1 MIFRSLLTSA
11 ILFLY
16 FSSVCQNFEELSK
29 DLLRKS
35 EISNNTF
42 NQSIDTIQTDPWIK
56 TDTVFQYNN
65 WLITNKNILLTNQS
79 SFFKVHYFIDLAKT
93 NEALENNLLAYQNID
108 SALSYIN
115 AIEFPDAYYT
125 VLMLGKTISNKNA
138 DISTSIRYLKETLN
152 SGCIHYDTL
161 EKVEIMFKLSDMLLY
176 MHRYEESMKY
186 CNMAYSIYHKLG
198 TTDKMARLLIT
209 MYNNNFHST
218 ADTSN
223 WEYLYRALEIANRT
237 GDSMLIADVYANL
250 GKAHYRA
257 GDHLKAIENYKK
269 ARSFVSDKTSY
280 TEVWIAEYQNLSYTL
295 IDSVESACALSA
307 YLLEQALTYNPY
319 ILSNA
324 YRGRAWCYA
333 KRGQKDSTIY
343 YLKKA
348 AETRESYEKA
358 NASAGFYF
366 YLYDVAIIVD
376 EYELAIKY
384 LRESLKQFRQYSRES
399 NAEILNYTRA
409 QFDYELQKERIKK
422 LKLENQLQEEQNARQ
437 QFIIIAIVVFL
448 VIVISFLL
456 IYRKQIKNL
465 RLAYQNLVKKNLEL
479 DKTNISF
486 KALEIK
492 KTTTRNGIHIKDEEK
507 IFLKLKAL
515 LEDEKIFRRQ
525 DLSESKLAEL
535 LNTNNSYLSSI
546 INNRFKMHFKT
557 LLNKYR
563 IDEARSLLVSE
574 KYSNYSIEGIANEV
588 GYQSRSAFYS
598 VFKQNTGM
606 TPSAYVKAYSH
617 LDD

>member
-1 MIFRSLLTSA
+1 MVFRGLLIGVMFSASLTVIS
-11 ILFLY
+11 
-16 FSSVCQNFEELSK
+16 QNFEELSK
-29 DLLRKS
+29 SLLQKS
-35 EISNNTF
+35 EVTNKTF
-42 NQSIDTIQTDPWIK
+42 DQSIDSIHYGKRTLNDTII
-56 TDTVFQYNN
+56 QYNK
-65 WLITNKNILLTNQS
+65 WLNTNKGIILAKQS
-79 SFFKVHYFIDLAKT
+79 SFFKVHYFIELAKT
-93 NEALENNLLAYQNID
+93 NEAIENNLLAYQSID

-115 AIEFPDAYYT
+115 AVKFPDAYYT
-125 VLMLGKTISNKNA
+125 VSMFGKTISNRNGDKSKT
-138 DISTSIRYLKETLN
+138 ILYLKQTLN
-152 SGCIHYDTL
+152 SGWIHYDTL
-161 EKVEIMFKLSDMLLY
+161 KSAEIIVELSEILLY

-186 CNMAYSIYHKLG
+186 CKMAYSIYQKLG
-198 TTDKMARLLIT
+198 TADKMVSLLIT
-209 MYNNNFHST
+209 MYNNSFQST
-218 ADTSN
+218 ADTSS
-223 WEYLYRALEIANRT
+223 WDYLYNAREIANQS
-237 GDSMLIADVYANL
+237 GDSMLISDVYANF
-250 GKAHYRA
+250 GKAHYRV

-269 ARSFVSDKTSY
+269 ARSLISDKTSY
-280 TEVWIAEYQNLSYTL
+280 AEVWITEYQNLSYTL

-307 YLLEQALTYNPY
+307 YLLEQALTYNPS

-333 KRGQKDSTIY
+333 KHGQKDSTIY

-348 AETRESYEKA
+348 AESRESGEKA
-358 NASAGFYF
+358 KASPGFYY
-366 YLYDVAIIVD
+366 YLYDVAIMVD

-384 LRESLKQFRQYSRES
+384 LRESLKQFRKFSRES
-399 NAEILNYTRA
+399 NAEALNYTRA
-409 QFDYELQKERIKK
+409 QFDYDLQKERIKK
-422 LKLENQLQEEQNARQ
+422 LKLENQLQEEKNARQ

-448 VIVISFLL
+448 VIVITFLL

-479 DKTNISF
+479 DKANISL

-492 KTTTRNGIHIKDEEK
+492 KTTKRNGIHIKDEEK
-507 IFLKLKAL
+507 IYLKLKAL
-515 LEDEKIFRRQ
+515 LEDEKIFRKQ

-546 INNRFKMHFKT
+546 INNRFKMSFKA

-574 KYSNYSIEGIANEV
+574 KYSNYSIEGIATEV
-588 GYQSRSAFYS
+588 GYQSRSAFYQ

-606 TPSAYVKAYSH
+606 TPSAYVNAYTP